1 MLRRAV
7 QYNVRAVQYNGMKN
21 LYAYHDRKNLYA
33 IEHELGPELVRFR
46 IGLPTEPG
54 AVRFRLANRNRTDLI

>member
-1 MLRRAV
+1 MRE
-7 QYNVRAVQYNGMKN
+7 Q
-21 LYAYHDRKNLYA
+21 
-33 IEHELGPELVRFR
+33 IEDVLSLGYELGPELVRFR